1 MSKNVKKE
9 QRTMEEQLKEL
20 FDTKAQKE
28 KK

>member
-20 FDTKAQKE
+20 FNTKAKKE

>member
-20 FDTKAQKE
+20 FNMKAQKG